1 VKRGEIWWVED
12 PSAGRRPHL
21 ILTRTAAIGVLTQLL
36 AVPATTT
43 IREIPTEVALDESD
57 GMPRACVL
65 SLDNIHLVR
74 RAHFV
79 ERITELAPDKLRAVC
94 EALGVATDC

>member
-1 VKRGEIWWVED
+1 MKRGEIWWVED
-12 PSAGRRPHL
+12 PAAGRRPHL
-21 ILTRTAAIGVLTQLL
+21 ILTRSAAIGVLTQIL

-43 IREIPTEVALDESD
+43 IRDIPTEVPLGKAD
-57 GMPRACVL
+57 GMPRDCVL

-79 ERITELAPDKLRAVC
+79 ERITELGSDRLGSVC
-94 EALGVATDC
+94 EALGIATDC